1 LRKILTAGLIAIF
14 LIGIVYFFFRVLIV
28 DVITPLFLPLTER
41 MTDKDYVQV
50 TLAIIFTV
58 IVMFVL
64 GALITRIKFQ
74 SLFNRYLRRVP
85 KDLERGRGAL
95 VMLAPDTFF
104 LALIIKEINFQ
115 RASGKME
122 KFYVLYG
129 PSSPLPWSG
138 LPILFVRRERVIPL
152 TLSYG
157 ELYGITGSFGG
168 TAPELMA
175 ELKNS
180 GYIDDLAGEEGKTD
194 SK

>member
-28 DVITPLFLPLTER
+28 DIITPLFLPLTER

-64 GALITRIKFQ
+64 GALLTRIKFQ

-104 LALIIKEINFQ
+104 LALIIKEISFQ